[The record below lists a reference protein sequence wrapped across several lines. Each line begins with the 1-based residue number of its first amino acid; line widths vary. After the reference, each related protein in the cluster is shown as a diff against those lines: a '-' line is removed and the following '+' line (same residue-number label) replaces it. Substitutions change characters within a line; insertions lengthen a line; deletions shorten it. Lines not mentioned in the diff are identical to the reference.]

1 MEIKNFIMCKQDEK
15 DKRIK
20 IVYLTQK
27 AYDLL
32 EEVKQTKLK
41 VEEQLFKGFDSQQ
54 QTDII
59 NNLQIL
65 FENTKMEELL

>member
-1 MEIKNFIMCKQDEK
+1 MEIKNFIICKQDEK